1 MRYHAN
7 HLTCDT
13 FNLQASLDGSK
24 QHSQCTRGTRNSEM
38 KECAPSHTASE
49 YRAGVQVQVFWL

>member
-7 HLTCDT
+7 HLTYDT

-38 KECAPSHTASE
+38 KECAPSHTAS
-49 YRAGVQVQVFWL
+49 